1 MVSRTLELCSGCWC
15 SSNRYRT
22 GKRKRTYSFA
32 QVASDAVE
40 VGTAGA
46 AAGEVSAAETAR
58 VQDARR
64 VRRENFI
71 LYIVEAWVGW
81 SGKWWVED
89 RYMLNGTWKRNEKRR
104 TRKDERRDLSLR
116 STLTA
121 DR

>member
-1 MVSRTLELCSGCWC
+1 M
-15 SSNRYRT
+15 
-22 GKRKRTYSFA
+22 
-32 QVASDAVE
+32 
-40 VGTAGA
+40 
-46 AAGEVSAAETAR
+46 
-58 VQDARR
+58 QDARR